1 MTLDRITK
9 IAKKINLDLSA
20 WTGEPGQ
27 DRGISQDM
35 TAMTG
40 QQRQDSS
47 VRIAVGKIAVVGQR
61 AVGKIAV
68 VEQLAQD
75 SFDMTAR
82 T

>member
-1 MTLDRITK
+1 
-9 IAKKINLDLSA
+9 
-20 WTGEPGQ
+20 
-27 DRGISQDM
+27 M

-47 VRIAVGKIAVVGQR
+47 VRIAVSKIAVVGQR